1 MNYGIKSSGNGDLQA
16 LANRAG
22 AKITSAIQDASAKTG
37 VGFSYLL
44 QQANVE
50 SSFNAN
56 AKAKTSSATG
66 LYQFIESTWLSMVK
80 EHGDKYGLGDYADK
94 ISNNGRVA
102 SRADRNQILALRK
115 DPEIAS
121 AMAAEYAAENKSYLE
136 SKVNCEV
143 GSTELYM
150 AHFMGPGGAA
160 KFLSKLQQNPNAS
173 AASAFPSEAC
183 SNKSVFYNSNGKPRT
198 MSEVYAFFDRKFQ
211 GGDDGAVMTASASKT
226 RQSSASNFASLGSNA
241 KAALAS
247 AKFSSGRANIFDE
260 KTGSWFTTS
269 DPKTVK
275 WASLQTNNKGGI
287 PGIQGLLANPVDVLQ
302 VMEMASLHNDD
313 NRYNS

>member
-121 AMAAEYAAENKSYLE
+121 AMAAEYEAENKS
-136 SKVNCEV
+136 
-143 GSTELYM
+143 
-150 AHFMGPGGAA
+150 
-160 KFLSKLQQNPNAS
+160 
-173 AASAFPSEAC
+173 
-183 SNKSVFYNSNGKPRT
+183 
-198 MSEVYAFFDRKFQ
+198 
-211 GGDDGAVMTASASKT
+211 
-226 RQSSASNFASLGSNA
+226 
-241 KAALAS
+241 
-247 AKFSSGRANIFDE
+247 
-260 KTGSWFTTS
+260 
-269 DPKTVK
+269 
-275 WASLQTNNKGGI
+275 
-287 PGIQGLLANPVDVLQ
+287 
-302 VMEMASLHNDD
+302 
-313 NRYNS
+313 